1 MTESFENSWDSF
13 KRLIEKVC
21 KEGNFSQAD
30 AKECKDLALE
40 TYKSGWRHQYGF
52 VTKFFLNKYDE
63 AVLSEM
69 LQCVYANLN
78 IVLSAI
84 NQDIQNDE
92 EDSCFSLEPKKE
104 LVRTR
109 RGIEK
114 LMDHVDLEIVRLD
127 YFRKEFARLTAQS
140 MALNDQIKEIDKLS
154 QNVGKEM
161 KNQSIQSVTILGIF
175 ASIVITFV
183 AGISLGNTMLSNL
196 ANLSNYSLGFWCI
209 LMLGGVINVLFSLY
223 NMLFK
228 LTKLK
233 DSVVS
238 PLKNWYNLGIM
249 IFALIFLALDIFHR

>member
-1 MTESFENSWDSF
+1 MTESFENSLDCF

-21 KEGNFSQAD
+21 KEGNFSQAE
-30 AKECKDLALE
+30 AKECKDLAVE

-52 VTKFFLNKYDE
+52 VTKFFLSKYDE

-92 EDSCFSLEPKKE
+92 YSFSSLEPKKE

-127 YFRKEFARLTAQS
+127 YFHKELARLTAQS

-161 KNQSIQSVTILGIF
+161 KSQSIQSVTILGIF
-175 ASIVITFV
+175 ASIVITFA

-228 LTKLK
+228 LTKQK
-233 DSVVS
+233 GNVVS

-249 IFALIFLALDIFHR
+249 VLALIFLALDIFHR